1 VARFR
6 LAVEQDIP
14 TLIAMRREFTFEN
27 TTGGDEAESP
37 TYLDD
42 AQKFMRDAIEAGRW
56 HVWVAEV
63 DGQIVSH
70 AFVAY
75 VDKVPRPTRERR
87 RIAYLTNVYTRPDFR
102 GRGIGG
108 ALIER
113 AQARAAEAD
122 VELMM
127 VWPSDESIDF
137 YRRQGFAPSE
147 EPVIWVVP
155 EPPHA

>member
-1 VARFR
+1 
-6 LAVEQDIP
+6 
-14 TLIAMRREFTFEN
+14 
-27 TTGGDEAESP
+27 
-37 TYLDD
+37 
-42 AQKFMRDAIEAGRW
+42 
-56 HVWVAEV
+56 V